1 MTIAHRD
8 EASVADGYL
17 ALLSA
22 NGVDYFFGNAG
33 TDFPPIIEAFAR
45 AAAQGLKAP
54 TPVVVPHESVAVAMA
69 HGYYQI
75 TGRAQ
80 AVMVHVH
87 VGTANSI
94 CNVINAADQK
104 VPILFTAGRTPV
116 HEEGPAGARNR
127 VIHWAQEM
135 YDQAAMLRMHVK
147 WDYEL
152 RSAAQ
157 LRTVVDRAF
166 QVAMS
171 EPRGPVYLTLP
182 RELIAAPLAGAIDH
196 APSRLRPAP
205 ASLPHPDEI
214 ARAAALIAQAERPL
228 IVTADVGRH
237 PAAVAALEAFA
248 ERFAIPVV
256 QHHPRFSNI
265 AFDHPMYLGAM
276 PGALLKEADLVLAAE
291 CDVPWIPSIEQPQ
304 PGARVIQLALDPMF
318 SREPIRG
325 FAADAV
331 LTGTAEH
338 ALPLLT
344 AALEKEALPRDR
356 IEARRSRLVE
366 RRAVFVAGLNAKLEA
381 AKTRRPIDPGWATRC
396 IVEKC
401 GEDAIYIGESAFEP
415 DQARLNRRAS
425 FFRLTP
431 SGGLGWGLGAA
442 LGSKLAARD
451 RLVVAAL
458 GDGAYIFNNPVAA
471 HYVSQAENLPILTIV
486 FNNGGWEA
494 VRRANRSM
502 YPQGLTVQSNRQPLS
517 DFSIDNAFEK
527 IVETYGGYGVRVEDP
542 ADLPKALD
550 AALHAVRVEGRQALI
565 NVITAGD

>member
-1 MTIAHRD
+1 MNVAQSTD
-8 EASVADGYL
+8 TSVADAYL

-22 NGVDYFFGNAG
+22 RGVDYFFGNAG
-33 TDFPPIIEAFAR
+33 TDFPPIIEAFAK
-45 AAAQGLKAP
+45 AAAHGHKVP

-69 HGYYQI
+69 HGYYQM

-87 VGTANSI
+87 VGTANAI
-94 CNVINAADQK
+94 CNIINAADQK

-116 HEEGPAGARNR
+116 HEDGPAGARNR

-135 YDQAAMLRMHVK
+135 YDQAGMLRMHVK

-166 QVAMS
+166 QMAMS

-182 RELIAAPLAGAIDH
+182 REAIAAPFDGAIDR

-214 ARAAALIAQAERPL
+214 ARAAAMIARAKNPL

-237 PAAVAALEAFA
+237 PASVPALEAFA

-256 QHHPRFSNI
+256 QHHPRFHNI
-265 AFDHPMYLGAM
+265 GFDHPMYLGAL
-276 PGALLKEADLVLAAE
+276 PGALLKEADLVLAVE
-291 CDVPWIPSIEQPQ
+291 CDVPWLPSLEQPQ
-304 PGARVIQLALDPMF
+304 AGANVIQLALDPVF
-318 SREPIRG
+318 AREPIRG

-338 ALPLLT
+338 ALPRLA
-344 AALEKEALPRDR
+344 AALETEIDPASIAPRR
-356 IEARRSRLVE
+356 ERLVE
-366 RRAVFVAGLNAKLEA
+366 RRAAFVRGLDARLEA
-381 AKTRRPIDPGWATRC
+381 GKARRPIDVGWATRC
-396 IVEKC
+396 IAERC
-401 GEDAIYIGESAFEP
+401 GGDAIYVGESAFEP
-415 DQARLNRRAS
+415 DQARLNRPGS

-431 SGGLGWGLGAA
+431 AGGLGWGLGAA
-442 LGSKLAARD
+442 LGTKLACRD
-451 RLVVAAL
+451 RLVVAPL

-471 HYVSQAENLPILTIV
+471 HYVSQAENLPILAIV

-517 DFSIDNAFEK
+517 DFTIDNPFEK

-550 AALHAVRVEGRQALI
+550 DALHAVQVEGRQALI
-565 NVITAGD
+565 NLITAGG